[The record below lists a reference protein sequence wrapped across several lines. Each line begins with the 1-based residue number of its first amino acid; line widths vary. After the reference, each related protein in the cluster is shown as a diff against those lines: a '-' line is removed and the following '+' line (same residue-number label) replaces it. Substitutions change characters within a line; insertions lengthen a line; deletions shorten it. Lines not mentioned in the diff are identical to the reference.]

1 MAPSAGAL
9 SALLAAVVGA
19 VVGSFLNVVIDRVP
33 AGQSLLRPDS
43 HCPSCG
49 RALRAAELVPVIS
62 YVALRGRC
70 RACRAPIPWRVPAV
84 EVATAVLF
92 AFLWVTMRPP
102 SAGGALLLGAAAVYT
117 CVMVVLFVI
126 DLEHRRVP
134 NVIVLPAIGLALA
147 LAPVLAWLAPR
158 YAHYGFLGLLASSTR
173 FGASPLALAG
183 QVAGG
188 VAAFGIFWLIWR
200 VAPQGMGAGDVKL
213 AGFSGLISG
222 FPGALAAVF
231 GSFIIGGVVGAALLL
246 FGRAGRKTAVPFAP
260 FLIVTTF
267 VMVVFGDELLAWY
280 LGR

>member
-1 MAPSAGAL
+1 MI
-9 SALLAAVVGA
+9 ALLALLGA
-19 VVGSFLNVVIDRVP
+19 AIGSFLNVVIDRVP
-33 AGQSLLRPDS
+33 AGESLLEPPS

-49 RALRAAELVPVIS
+49 RTLGVRDLVPVFS

-70 RACRAPIPWRVPAV
+70 RTCRAPIPWRVPAV
-84 EVATAVLF
+84 EVATALLF
-92 AFLWVTMRPP
+92 AFLWRAVPP
-102 SAGGALLLGAAAVYT
+102 ASPGDALWLAAAAIYT

-126 DLEHRRVP
+126 DLERRRVP
-134 NVIVLPAIGLALA
+134 NVIVLPAIALA
-147 LAPVLAWLAPR
+147 LAMAPILAWLAPR
-158 YAHYGFLGLLASSTR
+158 YAHHGLLELLAPP
-173 FGASPLALAG
+173 GAAGVSPLALTG

-213 AGFSGLISG
+213 AGFAGLITG

-231 GSFIIGGVVGAALLL
+231 GSFIIGGTVGAALLVG
-246 FGRAGRKTAVPFAP
+246 GRAARKTAIPFAP

-267 VMVVFGDELLAWY
+267 VTMVFGDELLAWY